1 LAGNLAYFSLR
12 KLRRSHFLS
21 IVPKTT
27 LYKMLIRPVVTHGAE
42 TWTLRT
48 ANEQPLRVFEGRI
61 VRRIYG
67 PLSLNGEW

>member
-1 LAGNLAYFSLR
+1 
-12 KLRRSHFLS
+12 
-21 IVPKTT
+21 
-27 LYKMLIRPVVTHGAE
+27 MLIRPVVTHGAE